1 MIALD
6 TNVLARLLLN
16 DDPAQFKQA
25 RDLLARPDVY
35 TAPPTVLLEL
45 VWVLESYDCT
55 RDEIVQA
62 LKMLMGLPNFKP
74 KSFEAICY
82 AVNWYAK
89 GMDFGDAIH
98 LALSA
103 GDDAFATFDKTL
115 GKAAEQNGIA
125 PQVRVLKRQPHSFK
139 GAG

>member
-6 TNVLARLLLN
+6 TNILARFLLN

-25 RDLLARPDVY
+25 RDLLARSDSY

-55 RDEIVQA
+55 RDEVVQA

-82 AVNWYAK
+82 AVNWYAE
-89 GMDFGDAIH
+89 GMDFGDAMH

-103 GDDAFATFDKTL
+103 GDDAFTTFDKTL
-115 GKAAEQNGIA
+115 GKVAEQKGIA
-125 PQVRVLKRQPHSFK
+125 PQVRVLKR
-139 GAG
+139 

>member
-6 TNVLARLLLN
+6 TNILARFLLN

-25 RDLLARPDVY
+25 RDLLARPDIY

-45 VWVLESYDCT
+45 VWVLESYDCS

-74 KSFEAICY
+74 KSFEAMCY
-82 AVNWYAK
+82 AVNWYAT

-103 GDDAFATFDKTL
+103 GDDAFATFDRTL
-115 GKAAEQNGIA
+115 GKMAEQNGIA
-125 PQVRVLKRQPHSFK
+125 PQVRVLKR
-139 GAG
+139 